1 MKCPHC
7 LVDFHDEQT
16 FWSVALGSDADGQWL
31 LSRRTC
37 PACRRFVLYLEN
49 GVPPQPVAQGQTNVR
64 FLPGSERIMVRPKG
78 VSRAPVPVEV
88 PSDIV
93 DDYEEACLVLSDSP
107 KASAALS
114 RRCLQN
120 LLRKAAGVTP
130 GNLIGEIQQVL
141 DSGKLPSSIA
151 ENIDAVRNIGNFAA
165 HPSKSNSTGEIVP
178 VEPHEAEWNLDVLE
192 LLFDFYFV
200 EPARA
205 RARRDALN
213 KKLQD
218 AGRPPLK

>member
-1 MKCPHC
+1 
-7 LVDFHDEQT
+7 
-16 FWSVALGSDADGQWL
+16 
-31 LSRRTC
+31 
-37 PACRRFVLYLEN
+37 
-49 GVPPQPVAQGQTNVR
+49 
-64 FLPGSERIMVRPKG
+64 MVRPKG